1 VETTNSKG
9 NTTLKGIIR
18 EKDIRNYF
26 TSLVAKSS
34 EKFDS
39 EILRAFSDQRLRT
52 PPSQLEEARKESQRR
67 TISVTPPISGP
78 SISSRK
84 LERALSLS

>member
-1 VETTNSKG
+1 MTGRRRKQKVIHNAEGKITK
-9 NTTLKGIIR
+9 
-18 EKDIRNYF
+18 KDIRNYL

-52 PPSQLEEARKESQRR
+52 SPSQFEEELVSHLGSPACEIKPGGLEHRLR
-67 TISVTPPISGP
+67 
-78 SISSRK
+78 SIFFP
-84 LERALSLS
+84 

>member
-1 VETTNSKG
+1 MK
-9 NTTLKGIIR
+9 
-18 EKDIRNYF
+18 KDIRNYL

-52 PPSQLEEARKESQRR
+52 SPSQFEEARKESQC
-67 TISVTPPISGP
+67 
-78 SISSRK
+78 
-84 LERALSLS
+84 